1 MAIALNGTGSIT
13 GVSVGGLPDGIVDTD
28 TLAAN
33 AVTSAVLPAGSV
45 LQVAQGTFTTKTT
58 TTSATYV
65 DTGLSVSIT
74 PTSSSSKVFIM
85 TSFLFGQTR
94 DPVLTQN
101 NMKSFTLVRDSTDLA
116 PGNSRFFAHQDQASG
131 SINWAEQTQ
140 ICAIN
145 FLDSPS
151 TTSATTYKLQMKTD
165 FSGTEIYFNTRA
177 NGNGDHQ
184 GSSTIIAMEVAG

>member
-1 MAIALNGTGSIT
+1 MAISLNGTGSIT

-33 AVTSAVLPAGSV
+33 AVTSAKLPAGSI
-45 LQVAQGTFTTKTT
+45 LQVVQGTFTSKTT
-58 TTSATYV
+58 TTSSTYV

-94 DPVLTQN
+94 DPVLAQN
-101 NMKSFTLVRDSTDLA
+101 NMKTFTLVRGSTDIA

-131 SINWAEQTQ
+131 NINWAEQTQ